1 MHTAPSANQTNTASH
16 MEQADI
22 DKEQCAQ
29 AYGVPLIVVDAL
41 SSIAVTSISAK
52 TDGCLDRTAF
62 GS

>member
-1 MHTAPSANQTNTASH
+1 